1 MDNLAGRTVNNRN
14 QVPAVFFQR
23 VCSQRKSNQG
33 FGTFGIGVTDNYI
46 GIPVKVRYI

>member
-1 MDNLAGRTVNNRN
+1 MDNLTGRAVNNRN

-23 VCSQRKSNQG
+23 VCSQRKGKQG
-33 FGTFGIGVTDNYI
+33 YGTFGLGVAATHI